1 MHLKDG
7 EEMPIKHRLYMPP
20 IEKFRKYGKFPWAL
34 SISILLALL
43 TSLQIIQVVSSSTK
57 YSYSQIIL
65 WNKVFLNRDVQG
77 EDTSLTNSYH
87 IFNLTRLQSYIQET
101 VNVILR

>member
-43 TSLQIIQVVSSSTK
+43 T
-57 YSYSQIIL
+57 
-65 WNKVFLNRDVQG
+65 VFESRCPGRRHFFD
-77 EDTSLTNSYH
+77 
-87 IFNLTRLQSYIQET
+87 
-101 VNVILR
+101 